1 MYINF
6 LKGVKM
12 LQDNKIQSILR
23 QAERNLSK
31 LPKTEQINTTTENTT
46 HNIVSVANVGQVYDD
61 RKKNNL

>member
-1 MYINF
+1 
-6 LKGVKM
+6 M

-31 LPKTEQINTTTENTT
+31 LPKTEQINTTTENTV

-61 RKKNNL
+61 RKKSNL

>member
-6 LKGVKM
+6 LKGIKM

-31 LPKTEQINTTTENTT
+31 LPKTEQIDTTTENTV
-46 HNIVSVANVGQVYDD
+46 HNIVSAANVGQVYDD
-61 RKKNNL
+61 RKKSNL